1 MEEPWN
7 SLRISWLIEDG
18 NVPTISGGGGSDQLA
33 QPSPSTLNCEMV

>member
-18 NVPTISGGGGSDQLA
+18 NVPTSSDGGSDQLA
-33 QPSPSTLNCEMV
+33 QPSPSTLK

>member
-18 NVPTISGGGGSDQLA
+18 NVPTIGGGGSDQLA